1 MKLTTHLIDVSEDPA
16 FFDPEMPFG
25 TDIADGDDYQVI
37 IDTPEI
43 GSGPNITAGGSAVSV
58 SGLINAITAGPS
70 TTTSSVSS
78 TTAVM
83 PFVATASLSAVAVTP
98 AITTNSSIYFF
109 PYPHVGGLN
118 PSGVSLQ
125 DSHIQRQ
132 NPYQP
137 ILIQECQKEILTIDT
152 KQCCQVQPSLDCNQ
166 LVHHRYGRVCGLHG
180 VDGRQ

>member
-1 MKLTTHLIDVSEDPA
+1 MRLTTHLIDVSEDPA

-37 IDTPEI
+37 TDTPEI

-118 PSGVSLQ
+118 PSGVSIQ
-125 DSHIQRQ
+125 DPHIQRQ
-132 NPYQP
+132 NPHHP
-137 ILIQECQKEILTIDT
+137 ILYPGMPGGD
-152 KQCCQVQPSLDCNQ
+152 SY
-166 LVHHRYGRVCGLHG
+166 HRYQAMLPSTAFPGLQPTG
-180 VDGRQ
+180 PPPLW

>member
-37 IDTPEI
+37 TDTLEI

-83 PFVATASLSAVAVTP
+83 PFVAVAVTP

-118 PSGVSLQ
+118 PSGVSIQ
-125 DSHIQRQ
+125 DPHIQRQ
-132 NPYQP
+132 NPHHP
-137 ILIQECQKEILTIDT
+137 ILYPGMPGGD
-152 KQCCQVQPSLDCNQ
+152 SY
-166 LVHHRYGRVCGLHG
+166 HRYQAMLPSTAFPGLQPTG
-180 VDGRQ
+180 PPPLW

>member
-1 MKLTTHLIDVSEDPA
+1 MNEHSGLSFSFKSSATFSMVPQVLLEVSELG
-16 FFDPEMPFG
+16 F
-25 TDIADGDDYQVI
+25 
-37 IDTPEI
+37 
-43 GSGPNITAGGSAVSV
+43 
-58 SGLINAITAGPS
+58 
-70 TTTSSVSS
+70 TTKQR
-78 TTAVM
+78 
-83 PFVATASLSAVAVTP
+83 ATASLSAVAVTP
-98 AITTNSSIYFF
+98 TCTINFSIHFF
-109 PYPHVGGLN
+109 PYPYVGGLN